1 MFYWV
6 IKISIISIIFI
17 LIVHN
22 ILHFLTDTLTIPK
35 IKDLVNTP
43 NEKYRDI
50 YNIIERSDNTQ
61 PKRHIPSGATD
72 ISMIPSLSDEH
83 LPITKPSLPLDT
95 KQDMKNELK
104 NFMKSH
110 MKSEGGNKNT
120 PQFMPI

>member
-6 IKISIISIIFI
+6 IKISIISVIFI

-50 YNIIERSDNTQ
+50 YNIIERSDAQ
-61 PKRHIPSGATD
+61 PKRPVPSGATD
-72 ISMIPSLSDEH
+72 INMIPSLSDEH
-83 LPITKPSLPLDT
+83 IPTTKPSLPLDT

-110 MKSEGGNKNT
+110 MKSEGNSQSA

>member
-1 MFYWV
+1 
-6 IKISIISIIFI
+6 
-17 LIVHN
+17 
-22 ILHFLTDTLTIPK
+22 LHFLTDTLTIPK

-50 YNIIERSDNTQ
+50 YNIIERSDEK
-61 PKRHIPSGATD
+61 PKRPVPSGATD

-83 LPITKPSLPLDT
+83 LPMIKPSLPVET

-110 MKSEGGNKNT
+110 MKSEGKSQSA